1 MAFNATE
8 ELTEIKNFRDY
19 VVNDMVLIKNG
30 GYVRRGCVLS
40 CTNSICE
47 VLCVDYGIKLRC
59 SFNQLRVAP
68 PHIAYIRFLVCIFS
82 DIFFKIIFKAIP
94 CALNGIGTSE
104 AKNVRQYVNELIH
117 HLDRCDSELIV
128 QGKDENSLQQID
140 ILFKDKVKNEKIS
153 VAKYLKESGLIK
165 NLELSRQNCKYDF
178 SEMLKLIVGA
188 SQVSLLDDSS
198 IQRPFMQPSEFL
210 ATNSVAKKLVV
221 QK

>member
-1 MAFNATE
+1 M
-8 ELTEIKNFRDY
+8 
-19 VVNDMVLIKNG
+19 
-30 GYVRRGCVLS
+30 
-40 CTNSICE
+40 
-47 VLCVDYGIKLRC
+47 
-59 SFNQLRVAP
+59 
-68 PHIAYIRFLVCIFS
+68 
-82 DIFFKIIFKAIP
+82 
-94 CALNGIGTSE
+94 
-104 AKNVRQYVNELIH
+104 RQYVNELIH